1 MFECQQVNGYQQYIS
16 ITQCISQ

>member
-1 MFECQQVNGYQQYIS
+1 MFEYQQVNGYQQYIS